1 MLMVAMLGCPTGHTP
16 IFTKESAVEEK
27 ECAEAEAHLGHPACV
42 HRVDDNDTWKEVTIP
57 SSSVDQLQVGKY
69 LVPAVENARLP
80 GLFLDVNYF
89 LLHYDFLVESFPISS
104 QG

>member
-42 HRVDDNDTWKEVTIP
+42 HRVDDNDT
-57 SSSVDQLQVGKY
+57 
-69 LVPAVENARLP
+69 
-80 GLFLDVNYF
+80 
-89 LLHYDFLVESFPISS
+89 
-104 QG
+104 